1 MAAPLPCQPSRYN
14 TLQEVPICDSSF
26 CKTCGVFYFVYMS
39 VCLQVC
45 VYTMCVQFP
54 MQTEEGTRRP
64 GTGVEDGY
72 ELPRGMLGTDPQ
84 VLWKSSQRC
93 EPLGHLFSLSFQVL
107 IHTRVLAFPTL
118 VP

>member
-1 MAAPLPCQPSRYN
+1 MAAPLPCQPSCYN
-14 TLQEVPICDSSF
+14 ILQEVPICDSSF
-26 CKTCGVFYFVYMS
+26 CKTCVFHFVYMS

-45 VYTMCVQFP
+45 MCATCVQFP

-64 GTGVEDGY
+64 VKDGY

-93 EPLGHLFSLSFQVL
+93 EPLSHLFSLNFQVL
-107 IHTRVLAFPTL
+107 IHPKVLAFPEL